1 MEQCSHRLADL
12 AQYLGA
18 RFEGDGDCVITGMRS
33 LDKAQPGTISFLLSK
48 QYQKYLET
56 TKASAVVLP
65 DDFTGT
71 VACNAIY
78 MANPNV
84 AYAKL
89 AQLFSKKK
97 SFKPGVH
104 PSAVVGEGC
113 QIDASVSIGPNCV
126 IGANV
131 TIAANTVLAANVVI
145 DDYCVIGRDCQ
156 IFANV
161 SIYDS
166 VKIGDRVLVHS
177 GAVIGADGFG
187 MINDRGSWQKIPQ
200 LGAVSIGNDVEVGAN
215 TTIDRGAMEDT
226 VIEDG
231 VKLDNLIM
239 IAHNVHIGAHTAIAG
254 CVGIAG
260 STKIGKHCMI
270 GGATGIADHLEI
282 CDQVMFTGNCFVTK
296 SITESGVYSSGLPA
310 QPREKW
316 QRSVVQFRRLNELAA
331 KVKQL
336 ERVNND

>member
-1 MEQCSHRLADL
+1 MEQQSHSLSEI

-18 RFEGDGDCVITGMRS
+18 RFEGDGSCIITGMSS
-33 LDKAQPGTISFLLSK
+33 LDKAQQGTISFLLSK
-48 QYQKYLET
+48 QYKKYLET
-56 TKASAVVLP
+56 TQASAVVLP
-65 DDFTGT
+65 DNFTGS
-71 VACNAIY
+71 VPCNAIY
-78 MANPNV
+78 MPNPNI

-89 AQLFSKKK
+89 AQLFAKKK
-97 SFKPGVH
+97 SHKVGVH
-104 PSAVVGEGC
+104 ASSVVGETC

-126 IGANV
+126 IGNNVKIGANS
-131 TIAANTVLAANVVI
+131 VLAANVVI
-145 DDYCVIGRDCQ
+145 GDDVIIGQACHL
-156 IFANV
+156 FANV
-161 SIYDS
+161 SIYDG
-166 VKIGDRVLVHS
+166 VKIGDRVLIHS

-187 MINDRGSWQKIPQ
+187 MINDAGRWQKIPQ
-200 LGAVSIGNDVEVGAN
+200 LGAVAIGNDVEVGAN

-226 VIEDG
+226 IIEEG

-296 SITESGVYSSGLPA
+296 SISEPGVYSSGLPA

-331 KVKQL
+331 KVKNL
-336 ERVNND
+336 ERVKDD